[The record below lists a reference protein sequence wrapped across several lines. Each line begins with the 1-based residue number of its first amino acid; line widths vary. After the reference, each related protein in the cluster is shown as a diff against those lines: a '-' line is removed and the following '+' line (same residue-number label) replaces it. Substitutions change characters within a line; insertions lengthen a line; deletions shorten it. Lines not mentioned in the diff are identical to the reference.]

1 MMKTKFTVLFI
12 IAFSLNLYA
21 EAFFSGSVNSVN
33 SDSGFNALRN
43 PALMSGQDKDSMGFS
58 YFYSYNAFTDISGDI
73 AGVSGLDMDVSV
85 EERYN
90 GTISFS
96 YVKKDNGNSY
106 GFAIRKPEGA
116 DQGLI
121 SESTNK
127 ITATVP
133 AIYTKTT
140 EDKKSFAVS
149 AVLSYSKELSRHES
163 VGLQFETGISTVML
177 TKEIYDNGP
186 PVEDY
191 DMEITTNKVIG
202 NMNCGYRFAA
212 NKYEI
217 GAIMKFGEYAYEK
230 QKYSYKDNLS
240 SNNKDEEVSPYLYRN
255 KGLEYTLG
263 FGYNITNGFIFN
275 IEANIGIPFESKK
288 RELNDDDNGVMAEKN
303 WKNYLNYS
311 GGVTG
316 GFNYKYSQNFNLG
329 FGGGVATYKADSA
342 GDYGIKAG
350 ESKSTVYSILTGA
363 EIKLAG
369 SVNLLFGFNTYYLQQ
384 SLKAD
389 SAVQSMTFEIDA
401 LYLNAIAGASTYF

>member
-1 MMKTKFTVLFI
+1 MKTKFTVLFI
-12 IAFSLNLYA
+12 IAFTLNLYA

-73 AGVSGLDMDVSV
+73 SGVSGLDMDVSIK
-85 EERYN
+85 EQYN
-90 GTISFS
+90 GTLSFS
-96 YVKKDNGNSY
+96 YVKKYNENSF

-133 AIYTKTT
+133 AINTKTI

-149 AVLSYSKELSRHES
+149 GVLSYSKELSRHES
-163 VGLQFETGISTVML
+163 IGLQFETGVSSVML
-177 TKEIYDNGP
+177 TKEKYDNGP
-186 PVEDY
+186 PVKDY
-191 DMEITTNKVIG
+191 DMEITTNKIIG

-230 QKYSYKDNLS
+230 QEYSYKDNLT
-240 SNNKDEEVSPYLYRN
+240 SNDKDKEVSPYLYRN

-263 FGYNITNGFIFN
+263 FGYNVTNRFIFN
-275 IEANIGIPFESKK
+275 IETNIGIPFESKK
-288 RELNDDDNGVMAEKN
+288 RELKDDDNGVMAKKN
-303 WKNYLNYS
+303 GKNYMNYS

-316 GFNYKYSQNFNLG
+316 GFNYKFSQNFNLG
-329 FGGGVATYKADSA
+329 FGGGAAIYEADSA

-363 EIKLAG
+363 EIKTAG
-369 SVNLLFGFNTYYLQQ
+369 GVNLLLGFNVYYLQQ
-384 SLKAD
+384 SMKAD
-389 SAVQSMTFEIDA
+389 SGVQSMKFEIDA
-401 LYLNAIAGASTYF
+401 LYVNAIAGASMYF